1 MLLCIFRAGYAGKLA
16 MLLHQHA
23 VVISLLSPLAVD
35 MLRKCHWVVRNVNKV
50 FACTYC
56 KKQGEASLFT

>member
-35 MLRKCHWVVRNVNKV
+35 NGKEMSLG
-50 FACTYC
+50 
-56 KKQGEASLFT
+56 GEECE